1 MFTCSCKSKQI
12 RIKQLMLTVKW
23 ESISTKDK
31 LRIIDN
37 RELYFHSKQF
47 TFHLHPP
54 LKKVRWTEWMVY
66 MIFWRSSLI
75 FLFMFISYKE
85 IDPALSNRSTNT
97 AWYINVSKAFKIVD
111 NGLNNGT
118 AVDIC
123 DEFCR
128 REL

>member
-66 MIFWRSSLI
+66 MIFWRSSFI

-111 NGLNNGT
+111 NGLDNGT
-118 AVDIC
+118 AGDIC

>member
-1 MFTCSCKSKQI
+1 
-12 RIKQLMLTVKW
+12 
-23 ESISTKDK
+23 
-31 LRIIDN
+31 
-37 RELYFHSKQF
+37 
-47 TFHLHPP
+47 
-54 LKKVRWTEWMVY
+54 
-66 MIFWRSSLI
+66 
-75 FLFMFISYKE
+75 MFISYKE